1 MRSAIAGRFR
11 GIDGDLLR
19 PLRVSRLTAAVLLLI
34 VLSGA
39 LALRLWTLDTPALD
53 RTAWKEIDYI
63 EISRNYWQHG
73 FRFWEPEITWPAE
86 PPRVTAMEF
95 PLVPYL
101 AALVYALFGFH
112 PWTVRLLAIV
122 AHLLMAVN
130 LFRLTRRELGASA
143 AVGAAWAASVFA
155 WTHEFGQML
164 FSEPLMIACSVGAL
178 YHFAE
183 WVDFRRTRDAAW
195 STVLFSL
202 AVALKLEPLF
212 LLLPLSY
219 LAFRRWRLHWP
230 PYRAAI
236 GMFTVALILP
246 GLWYSYAFYLSRT
259 SIDVFGVVP
268 FLQGHDKLQTLTM
281 LSDAEWYRIMFWR
294 IAGLVG
300 GKIGLLLLAAG
311 LAASFAR
318 KGSLSFWVYGA
329 SVGCYFAI
337 VAEGQ
342 IDAPYRQ
349 MNAIPPLAAFVG
361 LGAEGIASLGA
372 ALFRMVSGGR
382 RIPDTVTV
390 LGLLALIS
398 LIPFRRAAQ
407 MADLDPMRPV
417 HGGQWE
423 LAQVLRRHAT
433 PAGKLVTAGE
443 YTIHR
448 GGNDLSPVIYYY
460 AGMQGWS
467 LQRPEWDPGYV
478 AELIRRGATH
488 FVAVDMDREPDAQP
502 FLRLMRARFR
512 LLHESG
518 NGFILDLR
526 QPLAATGAP
535 DPSPEPLSP
544 AMGG

>member
-1 MRSAIAGRFR
+1 MRSAITGRS
-11 GIDGDLLR
+11 GWIEGSLLR
-19 PLRVSRLTAAVLLLI
+19 QPELSRFTAAVLLFLL
-34 VLSGA
+34 LSGA

-101 AALVYALFGFH
+101 AALLYALFGFH
-112 PWTVRLLAIV
+112 TWTVRLLAIV
-122 AHLLMAVN
+122 AHLLMAVY
-130 LFRLTRRELGASA
+130 LFRLTRRELGASV

-155 WTHEFGQML
+155 WSHEFGQML

-183 WVDFRRTRDAAW
+183 WIDFRRTRDAAW

-219 LAFRRWRLHWP
+219 LAFRRWRLRGP
-230 PYRAAI
+230 PYRTAI
-236 GMFTVALILP
+236 RMFAVALILP

-311 LAASFAR
+311 VAVSFAR

-349 MNAIPPLAAFVG
+349 MNAIPPLAAFVA
-361 LGAEGIASLGA
+361 LGAEGIGSLASA
-372 ALFRMVSGGR
+372 VFRMVSGGR
-382 RIPDTVTV
+382 RVPDTVTV
-390 LGLLALIS
+390 LVLLS
-398 LIPFRRAAQ
+398 LIGLIPLRRAEQ
-407 MADLDPMRPV
+407 MTQRDPMQPV

-423 LAQVLRRHAT
+423 LAQVIRRHAT
-433 PAGKLVTAGE
+433 PASRLITAGE

-467 LQRPEWDPGYV
+467 LQRPDWDVEYV

-512 LLHESG
+512 LLHQSEH
-518 NGFILDLR
+518 GFILDVS
-526 QPLAATGAP
+526 QPLASTNPAP
-535 DPSPEPLSP
+535 P
-544 AMGG
+544 